1 MDEIV
6 LRAQARWPRVPDV
19 FGWLAL
25 DRRGQWLL
33 RNPALETFEPIG
45 NVALREFIARNYSS
59 DSRGRWFFQNGPQR
73 VFVHLAYTPFVVR
86 TSGAAFVDQC
96 GRKFESRAEM
106 LDEEGSLLL
115 VGSNSVALL
124 DDRDLA
130 GFAEERGEAIETLP
144 RIESTALA
152 KRFGYVQDP
161 KP

>member
-6 LRAQARWPRVPDV
+6 LRAQAKWPDVPDV

-73 VFVHLAYTPFVVR
+73 VFAHLAYTPLVVR
-86 TSGAAFVDQC
+86 THGAVFVDQC
-96 GRKFESRAEM
+96 GRKFESRTEM

-130 GFAEERGEAIETLP
+130 AFADGRGDSIETLP
-144 RIESTALA
+144 RLQSTTVAE
-152 KRFGYVQDP
+152 RFGYVQHP
-161 KP
+161 QP

>member
-6 LRAQARWPRVPDV
+6 LRAQAKWPDVPDV

-33 RNPALETFEPIG
+33 RNAELKSYEPIG

-59 DSRGRWFFQNGPQR
+59 DSLGRWFFQNGPQR
-73 VFVHLAYTPFVVR
+73 VFVRLAYTPLVVR
-86 TSGAAFVDQC
+86 TSGAGFVDQC
-96 GRKFESRAEM
+96 GRVFESRAEM

-115 VGSNSVALL
+115 AGGNTAALL

-130 GFAEERGEAIETLP
+130 GFADTRGDSIEALP
-144 RIESTALA
+144 RIESRAVPQ
-152 KRFGYVQDP
+152 RFGFVLEP
-161 KP
+161 VP